1 MASKSPMG
9 VDKSQTPLW
18 MRVVI
23 IAVVIAFVGGG
34 VLVVFSGAGLG
45 GGGSTQAGSG
55 TGSSAIFA
63 ETYQPRVDAAL
74 VAAQSSPTNP
84 DIVIQV
90 GHAYYE
96 WAVEIYQ
103 SGQVAASAPFWLSAV
118 SYYDQVLALRP
129 DDAVALGNKA
139 FALYYAQSPDTPAAL
154 QAFIEGAA
162 NSTAL
167 AQQVETARGML
178 AEFPVQSAPSGAE
191 TTTTP

>member
-23 IAVVIAFVGGG
+23 IAVVISFVGLG
-34 VLVVFSGAGLG
+34 VLTIFSGAGLG
-45 GGGSTQAGSG
+45 GGSAQTGSG
-55 TGSSAIFA
+55 TGTSAIFA

-74 VAAQSSPTNP
+74 VAAQASPTNP

-96 WAVEIYQ
+96 WAVEVYQ
-103 SGQVAASAPFWLSAV
+103 SGQIAASAPFWLSAV

-129 DDAVALGNKA
+129 DDEVALGNKA

-162 NSTAL
+162 DSTAL
-167 AQQVETARGML
+167 AQLVETARSML